1 MFEFIL
7 YYLLVSTLIMT
18 YFVQVNE
25 KMLYDTYVR
34 FEEKRGETPSKG
46 WFNFYIFIQYVK
58 SPVYSPLILVNIL
71 LGGGGKILEEDR
83 NEA

>member
-1 MFEFIL
+1 MFEYIL
-7 YYLLVSTLIMT
+7 YYLLVSALIMT

-25 KMLYDTYVR
+25 KMIYDAYVR

-58 SPVYSPLILVNIL
+58 SPVYSPLILINIL

-83 NEA
+83 N

>member
-1 MFEFIL
+1 
-7 YYLLVSTLIMT
+7 MT
-18 YFVQVNE
+18 YFIQVNGE
-25 KMLYDTYVR
+25 MLYNNYSR

-58 SPVYSPLILVNIL
+58 SPFYSPLILVNIL

-83 NEA
+83 N

>member
-1 MFEFIL
+1 MFEYIL
-7 YYLLVSTLIMT
+7 YYLLISTLIMT
-18 YFVQVNE
+18 YFIQVNGE
-25 KMLYDTYVR
+25 MLYNNYSR

-58 SPVYSPLILVNIL
+58 SPFYSPLILVNIL

-83 NEA
+83 N